1 MLGRFRNLKQRDPSS
16 RRAMFIT
23 RTDEWRQVGLGGEI
37 DREQSRRARV
47 GAVVSLVAL
56 VAVIAIFARRGDLIP
71 EGGTALRIATAVALV
86 AIGWALARF
95 VVQGFG
101 PPLLRRLEPGTAGTV
116 GFLVRFGLVI
126 GVVVAALRIAGVSPE
141 TLAVGGAFT
150 AVVLGL
156 AAQQTIANLFA
167 GLVLASARPFRLGD
181 RVKLIGGGLAG
192 QVDGIV
198 GQLGLFYTTLI
209 SGADRISIPNSV
221 VLNLAVVPLRE
232 PERVELRA
240 RVNTS
245 VTPDE
250 LERTIRDEI
259 SVPIR
264 YPPQITLEELDGDE
278 LTVKILATPASPDD
292 GAKLAADV
300 LRAVRD
306 EGGEE
311 PEPVERAA

>member
-1 MLGRFRNLKQRDPSS
+1 
-16 RRAMFIT
+16 MFIT

-56 VAVIAIFARRGDLIP
+56 VAVVAIFARRGDLIP
-71 EGGTALRIATAVALV
+71 QGGTALRIVTAVALV
-86 AIGWALARF
+86 TIGWALARF
-95 VVQGFG
+95 IVQGFG

-126 GVVVAALRIAGVSPE
+126 GVLVAALRIAGASPE
-141 TLAVGGAFT
+141 TLALGGAFT

-240 RVNTS
+240 RVGTA

-278 LTVKILATPASPDD
+278 LTVKILATPASRED

-300 LRAVRD
+300 LRAVRQ
-306 EGGEE
+306 EGGEA
-311 PEPVERAA
+311 PDRVERAA

>member
-1 MLGRFRNLKQRDPSS
+1 
-16 RRAMFIT
+16 
-23 RTDEWRQVGLGGEI
+23 
-37 DREQSRRARV
+37 
-47 GAVVSLVAL
+47 
-56 VAVIAIFARRGDLIP
+56 
-71 EGGTALRIATAVALV
+71 
-86 AIGWALARF
+86 
-95 VVQGFG
+95 
-101 PPLLRRLEPGTAGTV
+101 V
-116 GFLVRFGLVI
+116 GFLVRFGMVI
-126 GVVVAALRIAGVSPE
+126 GVFVAALRIAGVSPE

-240 RVNTS
+240 RVDTS
-245 VTPDE
+245 VTPGA
-250 LERTIRDEI
+250 LEHTIRDEI

-300 LRAVRD
+300 LRAVRR
-306 EGGEE
+306 EGGDE
-311 PEPVERAA
+311 PEPVKEAA